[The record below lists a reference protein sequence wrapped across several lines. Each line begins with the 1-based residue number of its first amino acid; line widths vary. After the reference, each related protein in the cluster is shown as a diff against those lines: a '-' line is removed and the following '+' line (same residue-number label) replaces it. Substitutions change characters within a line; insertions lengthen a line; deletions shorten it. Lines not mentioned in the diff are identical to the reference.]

1 MKVDAALRVHV
12 LTGAA
17 SRGMAV
23 NASDR
28 FNVGSG
34 WPAGHAALGLA
45 GAPLELCRANGMTM
59 PGT

>member
-28 FNVGSG
+28 FNVDRDGLQDMPPWGS
-34 WPAGHAALGLA
+34 
-45 GAPLELCRANGMTM
+45 LELPWSSAVRMA
-59 PGT
+59 